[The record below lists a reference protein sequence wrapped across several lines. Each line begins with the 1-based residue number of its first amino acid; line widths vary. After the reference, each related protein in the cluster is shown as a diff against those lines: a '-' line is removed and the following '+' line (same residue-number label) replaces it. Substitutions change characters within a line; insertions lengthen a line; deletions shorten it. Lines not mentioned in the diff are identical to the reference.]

1 MLDIEGT
8 VAPISYV
15 AETLF
20 PYAAKHAERYLRAT
34 FDQAP
39 TQHAVQALRAL
50 GAADAA
56 EGRGDAVVVPD
67 DAAGQEAVVEACL
80 KSVKAQMASDRKTTA
95 LKLLQVNAGV
105 LREIKHGLWYCSH
118 VFVLLVVLL
127 EKVA

>member
-20 PYAAKHAERYLRAT
+20 PYAAKHVERHLRTT
-34 FDQAP
+34 FDQPP
-39 TQHAVQALRAL
+39 TQRAVQALREL

-56 EGRGDAVVVPD
+56 EGRSDAVTVPE
-67 DAAGQEAVVEACL
+67 DAAGSDAVIGACL

-95 LKLLQVNAGV
+95 LKLLQVCV
-105 LREIKHGLWYCSH
+105 CRSL
-118 VFVLLVVLL
+118 
-127 EKVA
+127 